1 MIKSTVKL
9 KNTSKEREMSDVFLR
24 EFIPIE
30 EDLLDE
36 GIDGK

>member
-9 KNTSKEREMSDVFLR
+9 KNTSTDRRDADILLR
-24 EFIPIE
+24 EFLPVR
-30 EDLLDE
+30 EDLYDE